1 MNAVHHAVHAN
12 AVTCAVSA
20 AVVRGPNAS
29 AVSSH
34 SPSRYARRCRAHAS
48 RSTSPRG
55 CRTRRAGSRPSS
67 TRARSPS
74 CTRPVAAPPRTRLG
88 CDSTRTTLPPGARP
102 IAATQSVSQS
112 AVHTSEHGG
121 RAPHAHTHAAHEW
134 LGSRHE
140 ARCHRSHHLAPGGL
154 LGAQVATRGHDTQ
167 RRHDAQRRQKRELAA
182 GAASPGSR
190 AAEASSQTPAMASAA
205 RTSQAPGASRPDRLR
220 QTPPLLDGQREAKQ
234 EAKHN
239 PPQPSSERD
248 RGRDSPPPDGDGPRR
263 HL

>member
-1 MNAVHHAVHAN
+1 MQCIMQVNAN

-20 AVVRGPNAS
+20 AVVCRPNVS

-34 SPSRYARRCRAHAS
+34 SPSRYERRCRAHAS

-112 AVHTSEHGG
+112 VVHTSEHGG
-121 RAPHAHTHAAHEW
+121 RAPHAHTLAAHEW
-134 LGSRHE
+134 RGSRHK
-140 ARCHRSHHLAPGGL
+140 ARCHRPYPPAVSQ
-154 LGAQVATRGHDTQ
+154 GAGECWTHR
-167 RRHDAQRRQKRELAA
+167 
-182 GAASPGSR
+182 
-190 AAEASSQTPAMASAA
+190 
-205 RTSQAPGASRPDRLR
+205 SQAHRTAH
-220 QTPPLLDGQREAKQ
+220 EMA
-234 EAKHN
+234 
-239 PPQPSSERD
+239 
-248 RGRDSPPPDGDGPRR
+248 RDSGVRGGAGEEGGARGWGTDLG
-263 HL
+263 